1 MKHFNEYAAVSF
13 AEPYVKKTTEFL
25 GDAKERAKCKYC
37 QEKKKIERRR
47 KKAKIKDFIENSIG
61 LILIIAG
68 IIGGIT
74 AAIVIAK
81 KCLSGSNCCSKHK
94 IVSCN
99 DNVECAAE
107 QDAEQETKKKEHK
120 KNSGYITL

>member
-1 MKHFNEYAAVSF
+1 MKHFNEYSAVSF
-13 AEPYVKKTTEFL
+13 AEPYVKKTADFFC
-25 GDAKERAKCKYC
+25 DAKERAKCKYC

-47 KKAKIKDFIENSIG
+47 RKAKIKDFIENSIG

-81 KCLSGSNCCSKHK
+81 KCLSGSSCCGKHK
-94 IVSCN
+94 IVSCS
-99 DNVECAAE
+99 DNAE
-107 QDAEQETKKKEHK
+107 QNEEQDVQSEEKKREHK

>member
-1 MKHFNEYAAVSF
+1 MKHFNEYSAVSF
-13 AEPYVKKTTEFL
+13 AEPYVKKTADFL
-25 GDAKERAKCKYC
+25 GDAKERAKFKYC

-47 KKAKIKDFIENSIG
+47 KKG

-74 AAIVIAK
+74 AAIFIAK
-81 KCLSGSNCCSKHK
+81 KCLSGSGCCGKHK
-94 IVSCN
+94 IVSCS
-99 DNVECAAE
+99 DNAE
-107 QDAEQETKKKEHK
+107 QNEEQDVQPEEKKREHK

>member
-1 MKHFNEYAAVSF
+1 MLKRPQIFWV
-13 AEPYVKKTTEFL
+13 TQ
-25 GDAKERAKCKYC
+25 KERAKCKYC

-47 KKAKIKDFIENSIG
+47 RKAKIKDFIENSIG

-74 AAIVIAK
+74 AAIFIAK
-81 KCLSGSNCCSKHK
+81 KCLSGSSCCGKHK
-94 IVSCN
+94 IVSCS
-99 DNVECAAE
+99 DNAE
-107 QDAEQETKKKEHK
+107 QNEEQDVQPEEKKREHK

>member
-1 MKHFNEYAAVSF
+1 MKHFNEYSAVSF
-13 AEPYVKKTTEFL
+13 AEPYVKKTADFL
-25 GDAKERAKCKYC
+25 GDAKERAKFKYC

-74 AAIVIAK
+74 AAIFIAK
-81 KCLSGSNCCSKHK
+81 NVCQAQAAAASIKLCLAVIMLSKMRSRTYSRKKRRENIRK
-94 IVSCN
+94 I
-99 DNVECAAE
+99 
-107 QDAEQETKKKEHK
+107 Q
-120 KNSGYITL
+120 GI

>member
-1 MKHFNEYAAVSF
+1 MLKRPQIFWVTRRNGQSSSIA
-13 AEPYVKKTTEFL
+13 KKRKRF
-25 GDAKERAKCKYC
+25 
-37 QEKKKIERRR
+37 ERRR

-74 AAIVIAK
+74 AAIFIAK
-81 KCLSGSNCCSKHK
+81 KCLSGSGCCGKHK
-94 IVSCN
+94 IVSCS
-99 DNVECAAE
+99 DNAE
-107 QDAEQETKKKEHK
+107 QNEEQDVQPEEKKREHK